1 MLVDFC
7 AIQFQLDSIW
17 FHILSNLEMDQ
28 IQREMKFLF
37 GWVYILYHKC
47 CNNVTINCNIKYT
60 IFILYNYIILEYIE
74 DLG

>member
-1 MLVDFC
+1 
-7 AIQFQLDSIW
+7 
-17 FHILSNLEMDQ
+17 MDQ

-37 GWVYILYHKC
+37 GWVYILYHNS
-47 CNNVTINCNIKYT
+47 CNNVTIHCNIKYT